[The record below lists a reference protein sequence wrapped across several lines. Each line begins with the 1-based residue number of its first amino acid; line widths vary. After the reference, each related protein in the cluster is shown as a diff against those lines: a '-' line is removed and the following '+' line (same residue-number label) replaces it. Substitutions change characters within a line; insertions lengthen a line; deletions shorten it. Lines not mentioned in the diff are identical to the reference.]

1 MTRDVLQ
8 FPGNAA
14 LEDDLLEGLEAL
26 LFAAGAP
33 TSTQE
38 LAEALGVDRGRVRE
52 GLEVL
57 SQRRAGAGVVL
68 EQVASGWQFRT
79 SPRFADVV
87 RKMLGDRPRKLTRP
101 ALEVLSIIAYRQPVT
116 RAEVDEIR
124 GVGSGRI
131 LKALVERGLTRVAGR
146 RREPGRPLEYRTT
159 PAFLALFGLKDLGD
173 LPTLLD
179 REDLVGVE
187 EDPAAG

>member
-1 MTRDVLQ
+1 MTRDVLV
-8 FPGNAA
+8 FPGS
-14 LEDDLLEGLEAL
+14 EGVDDDLCEGLEAL

-33 TSTQE
+33 CTTQE
-38 LAEALGVDRGRVRE
+38 LADALGVQGKAVRDA
-52 GLEVL
+52 LESL
-57 SQRRAGAGVVL
+57 SQRRMGSGVTL
-68 EQVASGWQFRT
+68 EEVGEGWQLRT
-79 SPRFADVV
+79 APRFADAV
-87 RKMLGDRPRKLTRP
+87 RSLLGGRPRKLSRP

-116 RAEVDEIR
+116 RSEVDELR

-131 LKALVERGLTRVAGR
+131 LKALVERGLARVSGR

-159 PAFLALFGLKDLGD
+159 KGFLTLFGLRDLGD

-187 EDPAAG
+187 GDPGSS